1 MKQLAIFTFLSFAL
15 GAAYAQEHSIQKIW
29 ETEAVLKVPESVCP
43 DIERKILYVSNIDGK
58 DPWGAD
64 HMGSIARLGL
74 DGKIIDAAWIRGLN
88 APKGMGVYKNF
99 LYVADINE
107 VAVIDIRKGEIKK
120 RIAVPHAEALN
131 DITIDPRGIVYV
143 SDSKAKRIYKIQG
156 NDASVHIES
165 LGGPNGLLWHGDNL
179 YVLDKGSLLRVE
191 YDRKLTPIATGMEG
205 GTDGLAAVNDHDFIV
220 SGWAGII
227 YYVRD
232 NGQKQVLADSRND
245 QVNTADIAFDA
256 VSRTLYVP
264 TFWKNKVIAYEL
276 K

>member
-1 MKQLAIFTFLSFAL
+1 MKQLAILAFLTCAVA
-15 GAAYAQEHSIQKIW
+15 AAYAQEHSIQKIW

-58 DPWGAD
+58 DPWGVD

-179 YVLDKGSLLRVE
+179 YVLDKGSLFRVE
-191 YDRKLTPIATGMEG
+191 YDRRLTPLATGMEG
-205 GTDGLAAVNDHDFIV
+205 GTDGLVAVNDHDFIV

-227 YYVRD
+227 YYVHD
-232 NGQKQVLADSRND
+232 NGQKQVLSDSRNE